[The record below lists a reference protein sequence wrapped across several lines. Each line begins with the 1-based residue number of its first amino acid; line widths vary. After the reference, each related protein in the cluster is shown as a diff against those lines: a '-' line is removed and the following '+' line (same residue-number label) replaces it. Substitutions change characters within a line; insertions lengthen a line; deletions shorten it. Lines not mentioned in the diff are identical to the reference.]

1 MDTAKQTIRD
11 SLADKPQLL
20 NEVLTHFDRRWEKQM
35 EQKLYGAALFLNPA
49 KFFAIKEKS
58 VRDAARL
65 RAMFNDVLW
74 KMMTMRSLKG
84 SFSRPLAIKDR
95 ARKNPVNWWGAYGG
109 LAYELMSLAKKIVSL
124 CCSASGCER
133 NWSTFSQI
141 HTKRRNRLEHK
152 RLNNLVFVSY
162 NRKMANRFAK
172 LRELGSKGKKYNPL
186 HLDEFQWEN
195 EWVDAGCEPVH
206 QDAASDTGND
216 LTWQN
221 VDEATGATQGLGG
234 RNLPRAAAM
243 KGRVDLNMLLLL
255 QVKGLSNLGQ
265 LQFQLKM
272 KCQVKRMMKWEMR
285 VDLITK
291 MMKRVVEV
299 QLQGLSKWMMMCF
312 EFA

>member
-1 MDTAKQTIRD
+1 MQRSSRNQGSNGHSK
-11 SLADKPQLL
+11 ADYKG
-20 NEVLTHFDRRWEKQM
+20 FI
-35 EQKLYGAALFLNPA
+35 GAALFLNPA

-74 KMMTMRSLKG
+74 KMVPNDDEQCIISKQADDYEKSQG
-84 SFSRPLAIKDR
+84 EAFSRPLAIKDR

-109 LAYELMSLAKKIVSL
+109 LVYE
-124 CCSASGCER
+124 
-133 NWSTFSQI
+133 
-141 HTKRRNRLEHK
+141 
-152 RLNNLVFVSY
+152 
-162 NRKMANRFAK
+162 FAK

-206 QDAASDTGND
+206 QDAASDTGNY

-243 KGRVDLNMLLLL
+243 KRKSGSKHAAAAAASKRTKQPRTAAIPVEDEVSSEEDDEMGDESGSDYEDDEEGGGGSAAGAFQVDDAVL
-255 QVKGLSNLGQ
+255 
-265 LQFQLKM
+265 
-272 KCQVKRMMKWEMR
+272 
-285 VDLITK
+285 
-291 MMKRVVEV
+291 
-299 QLQGLSKWMMMCF
+299 
-312 EFA
+312 

>member
-1 MDTAKQTIRD
+1 
-11 SLADKPQLL
+11 
-20 NEVLTHFDRRWEKQM
+20 
-35 EQKLYGAALFLNPA
+35 
-49 KFFAIKEKS
+49 
-58 VRDAARL
+58 
-65 RAMFNDVLW
+65 
-74 KMMTMRSLKG
+74 
-84 SFSRPLAIKDR
+84 
-95 ARKNPVNWWGAYGG
+95 
-109 LAYELMSLAKKIVSL
+109 
-124 CCSASGCER
+124 
-133 NWSTFSQI
+133 
-141 HTKRRNRLEHK
+141 
-152 RLNNLVFVSY
+152 
-162 NRKMANRFAK
+162 MANRFAK

-299 QLQGLSKWMMMCF
+299 QLQGLSKWMMMF
-312 EFA
+312 EGVLTTLKHGTLYVLKGSILTGSAETTRSDIHQEARQRSIAIDKTRRAGVKPPLKYGFEDMMAYALQVAGEV

>member
-1 MDTAKQTIRD
+1 MVPNDDEQCIISKQ
-11 SLADKPQLL
+11 AD
-20 NEVLTHFDRRWEKQM
+20 D
-35 EQKLYGAALFLNPA
+35 Y
-49 KFFAIKEKS
+49 EKS
-58 VRDAARL
+58 QGEA
-65 RAMFNDVLW
+65 
-74 KMMTMRSLKG
+74 
-84 SFSRPLAIKDR
+84 FSRPLAIKDR

-109 LAYELMSLAKKIVSL
+109 LVYELMSLAKKIVSL

-152 RLNNLVFVSY
+152 RLNSLVFVSY

-206 QDAASDTGND
+206 QDAASDTGNY

-243 KGRVDLNMLLLL
+243 KRKSGSKHAAAAAASKRTKQPRTAAIPVEDEVSSEEDDEMGDESGSDYEDDEEGGGGSAAGAFQVDDAVL
-255 QVKGLSNLGQ
+255 
-265 LQFQLKM
+265 
-272 KCQVKRMMKWEMR
+272 
-285 VDLITK
+285 
-291 MMKRVVEV
+291 
-299 QLQGLSKWMMMCF
+299 
-312 EFA
+312 